1 MDHQYLGAYPPS
13 APSTPGDLE
22 TDRQASLYL
31 MYPTLPPPLPPAHG
45 LPLNHHQQQ
54 PQQQLNNNRGVGWA
68 GNDPGI
74 LLVVATLITALT
86 FMLGTTMP
94 GGYWP
99 QDTLTRDGTR
109 VMFRAGDPVMRD
121 LHRPRYWVFRGASWA
136 GVASSM
142 VMTVSLLV
150 RMPVESR
157 HVRYS
162 FIGAYTSLLLAFAA
176 SQTKTHLSLD
186 IIACLAVLACLG
198 FIICNREEN
207 RAGVMRVLCCG
218 GGGN

>member
-22 TDRQASLYL
+22 TGRQATLY
-31 MYPTLPPPLPPAHG
+31 PPLPPAHG
-45 LPLNHHQQQ
+45 LPMNQVHHHHQPQ
-54 PQQQLNNNRGVGWA
+54 QQQLNNNNRVGWA

-86 FMLGTTMP
+86 FLLGTTML

-99 QDTLTRDGTR
+99 QDTPSLVDGRR
-109 VMFRAGDPVMRD
+109 VTYRAGDPVMRD
-121 LHRPRYWVFRGASWA
+121 LHRPRYWVFRDASWA

-142 VMTVSLLV
+142 VMT
-150 RMPVESR
+150 
-157 HVRYS
+157 
-162 FIGAYTSLLLAFAA
+162 
-176 SQTKTHLSLD
+176 TKTHLSLD
-186 IIACLAVLACLG
+186 IIACLAVLAFLG

-207 RAGVMRVLCCG
+207 RARVMRVLCCCG
-218 GGGN
+218 AN

>member
-1 MDHQYLGAYPPS
+1 MNS
-13 APSTPGDLE
+13 
-22 TDRQASLYL
+22 
-31 MYPTLPPPLPPAHG
+31 
-45 LPLNHHQQQ
+45 NHHHHQ
-54 PQQQLNNNRGVGWA
+54 PQQQQLNNNRVGWA

-86 FMLGTTMP
+86 FLLGTTMP

-99 QDTLTRDGTR
+99 QDTPSLVDGRR
-109 VMFRAGDPVMRD
+109 VTYRTGDPVMRD
-121 LHRPRYWVFRGASWA
+121 LHRPRYWVFRAASWA
-136 GVASSM
+136 GIASSM

-157 HVRYS
+157 HVRFS
-162 FIGAYTSLLLAFAA
+162 FLGAYPSLLLAFAA

-186 IIACLAVLACLG
+186 IIACLAVFAFLG

-207 RAGVMRVLCCG
+207 RVRIMRLLCCG